1 MVFSSISFLF
11 YFLPAA
17 LILYLALTVPVLVGW
32 RPALWRRLGN
42 LFLFLASC
50 LFYFWGEDFLLWIML
65 ASTLIDYL
73 AGLLIAGGYRRGEVR
88 ELEPGAPR
96 SGWQRLGLV
105 ASIVSNLSFLGFF
118 KYFNFFVESFNSS
131 MAAIGLVGAQWEDV
145 AAVTLPLGISFYTF
159 QSMSYTIDVY
169 RGEVKATRNLIDFA
183 CFVTMFPQ
191 LVAGP
196 IVRYRDVAT
205 QLVHRVV
212 SRPSFVAGV
221 RRFVVGMAKKVLV
234 ANVVAK
240 PADQIFAL
248 TAADLTLPVA
258 WFGVV
263 CYALQ
268 IYFDFSGYSDM
279 AIGLGRMFGFDF
291 PENFDYPYIARS
303 IQDFWRRWHISLS
316 TWFRD
321 YLYIPL
327 GGSRGSAPRTYANLV
342 TVFFLCGLWHGAAW
356 SFVVWGLFHGAFL
369 VVEKAGLDRVLRRA
383 PVALRHLY
391 TVLVVLVGWVLFRA
405 ETLPHAGGYLA
416 ALVGLGDGDPVRY
429 PLLRFVTSH
438 VAVMTAVGVAF
449 SAPLLP
455 AMRRRC
461 SELRSRTAIVAADFA
476 ELTALA
482 VLMALVTV
490 HLASGAHNPFI
501 YFRF

>member
-1 MVFSSISFLF
+1 
-11 YFLPAA
+11 
-17 LILYLALTVPVLVGW
+17 
-32 RPALWRRLGN
+32 
-42 LFLFLASC
+42 
-50 LFYFWGEDFLLWIML
+50 
-65 ASTLIDYL
+65 
-73 AGLLIAGGYRRGEVR
+73 
-88 ELEPGAPR
+88 
-96 SGWQRLGLV
+96 
-105 ASIVSNLSFLGFF
+105 
-118 KYFNFFVESFNSS
+118 
-131 MAAIGLVGAQWEDV
+131 
-145 AAVTLPLGISFYTF
+145 
-159 QSMSYTIDVY
+159 
-169 RGEVKATRNLIDFA
+169 
-183 CFVTMFPQ
+183 
-191 LVAGP
+191 
-196 IVRYRDVAT
+196 
-205 QLVHRVV
+205 
-212 SRPSFVAGV
+212 
-221 RRFVVGMAKKVLV
+221 MAKKVLV